1 MTSNESRPIVVC
13 GATGRQGGAV
23 ARHLLANGWTV
34 RALTRNPEQ
43 PRARALADLGA
54 EVVRADLADPPTLD
68 AAFERAYG
76 VFSVQNAM
84 ISGLEGEVEQGCN
97 VAAAAKAAGTRH
109 LVYASAGVGRP
120 TGVGS
125 WDSKLAVEERM
136 RALELPVTILRPM
149 AFMELMTDKGF
160 YPPVSAWHLMP
171 KLAGAETKIPWL
183 AVDDVGVIA
192 ARAFADPARFVGRT
206 LVLAGDVQSLGE
218 CRDMW
223 KEVRGRAPRRFRMPV
238 RVFERVAGKDLT
250 TMWRW
255 LRTGAVPLD
264 TAQTRE
270 IHPHALTVREWLGRT
285 VGERRSNGG

>member
-43 PRARALADLGA
+43 PRARALTDLGA

-136 RALELPVTILRPM
+136 RALELALSDMEQPTRGNFFDILRP
-149 AFMELMTDKGF
+149 
-160 YPPVSAWHLMP
+160 
-171 KLAGAETKIPWL
+171 GAEQEKN
-183 AVDDVGVIA
+183 D
-192 ARAFADPARFVGRT
+192 
-206 LVLAGDVQSLGE
+206 Q
-218 CRDMW
+218 
-223 KEVRGRAPRRFRMPV
+223 
-238 RVFERVAGKDLT
+238 
-250 TMWRW
+250 
-255 LRTGAVPLD
+255 GA
-264 TAQTRE
+264 
-270 IHPHALTVREWLGRT
+270 
-285 VGERRSNGG
+285 